1 MDVVLALVA
10 ALCFSLGTVLQQ
22 QVASTASEEEA
33 QRAGFLLRLARRPR
47 WLAGIAADAVGS
59 VAQAAAL
66 AIGRLVVV
74 QPLLATSVVFSLP
87 LGAKMAGR
95 RVVRRDMI
103 AALAVTAG
111 LAVFLVVA
119 DPAGG
124 REDATGAAW
133 IVSFGVTGLVCAALA
148 LAARGRPPAR
158 RAGLLGAASGVLFGL
173 SAALTKATV
182 ERLDEGVLEVLTTWH
197 LYALIV
203 VGYAGMSLSQRSL
216 QTGAL
221 APAVAT
227 QMSLDPITSL
237 LLGVFAFDETVHE
250 DAGVLIAALAGFAV
264 MIAGIVILA
273 AGEQAPVADADSGS
287 ARLGLDRRRPAVA
300 SHEPQQGGGHGHD
313 REAPH

>member
-1 MDVVLALVA
+1 MEVVLALVA

-33 QRAGFLLRLARRPR
+33 RRAGFLLRLARRPR
-47 WLAGIAADAVGS
+47 WLAGIASDAVGFA
-59 VAQAAAL
+59 AQAAAL
-66 AIGRLVVV
+66 AIGKLVVV

-87 LGAKMAGR
+87 LGAKLGHR
-95 RVVRRDMI
+95 RVVRRDML

-111 LAVFLVVA
+111 LGVFLVVA
-119 DPAGG
+119 DPTGG
-124 REDATGAAW
+124 REDATTAAW
-133 IVSFGVTGLVCAALA
+133 IVSFGVAAVCGALA

-158 RAGLLGAASGVLFGL
+158 RAGLIGAAAGILFGL
-173 SAALTKATV
+173 SAGLTKATV
-182 ERLDEGVLEVLTTWH
+182 ERLDDGVLEVFTDWH

-203 VGYAGMSLSQRSL
+203 LGYASMSLSQSSL

-237 LLGVFAFDETVHE
+237 LLGIFAFDETVHE
-250 DAGVLIAALAGFAV
+250 DTVGLIAALAAFVV

-273 AGEQAPVADADSGS
+273 AAEQE
-287 ARLGLDRRRPAVA
+287 PA
-300 SHEPQQGGGHGHD
+300 
-313 REAPH
+313 EAPAGAAPG